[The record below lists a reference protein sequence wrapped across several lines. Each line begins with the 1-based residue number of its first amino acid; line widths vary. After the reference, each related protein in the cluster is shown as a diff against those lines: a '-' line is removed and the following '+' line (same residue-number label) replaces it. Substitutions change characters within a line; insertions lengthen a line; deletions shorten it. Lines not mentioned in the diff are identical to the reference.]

1 MINIPGLIMLTKLE
15 ELIEEVYG
23 LPFKEFPSQDFHDM
37 GVYTEAL
44 SNGYHKRNWIKYKPK
59 RDRKGFSLGDDLHLK
74 LLLMCEKVF
83 NITIMDEEAE
93 MMNTIYDLEKYVK
106 QRG

>member
-1 MINIPGLIMLTKLE
+1 MLTKLE

-23 LPFKEFPSQDFHDM
+23 LPIMEFPSQDFRDM
-37 GVYTEAL
+37 GVYAEAL
-44 SNGYHKRNWIKYKPK
+44 SNGYNKRNWIKYKPK
-59 RDRKGFSLGDDLHLK
+59 RDRQGFSLGDDLHLK

-83 NITIMDEEAE
+83 NITIKDEGAE
-93 MMNTIYDLEKYVK
+93 KMKTIYDLEEYVK